1 MHKCYKLDKSNS
13 SSVSRVLFESLSEI
27 LYHEIYFQILI
38 TSGGDLDLF
47 NRNSQTP
54 LHVAVKHR
62 NSEIVQLLLL
72 GGCNVDKVDENRKT
86 PLMYAAQ
93 NGFDDIVQVL
103 VNGGMS
109 SKYVVLFYFKMQ

>member
-1 MHKCYKLDKSNS
+1 M
-13 SSVSRVLFESLSEI
+13 
-27 LYHEIYFQILI
+27 
-38 TSGGDLDLF
+38 
-47 NRNSQTP
+47 
-54 LHVAVKHR
+54 AVKHR